1 MLIQGDPC
9 NNTFSVHR
17 STLEKKIY
25 IKAINVIRRFQYI
38 EISSIWGWRIY
49 TGQKPYQCSHCDKAF
64 SQNSNLIN
72 HMGTKLYL
80 VSQCDKTFYRP
91 LIESILLQWYKSHRS
106 FCDIYRD
113 KPYQCR
119 QCDLPIHLKIHTGE
133 NFLQT
138 SYWKYIT
145 AMISIS

>member
-72 HMGTKLYL
+72 HMGTTRLFTDLSLKVYY
-80 VSQCDKTFYRP
+80 CNGIN
-91 LIESILLQWYKSHRS
+91 LIDH
-106 FCDIYRD
+106 FVTYRD

-145 AMISIS
+145 AMI